1 MKVRRSAII
10 IGVAVCVGTTSAAVL
25 GVAAVTTAGGAA
37 TTVTTVGGAV
47 TTVTTVET
55 IPTVAGLSNAVV
67 DAVNSTN
74 MTIVLS
80 AISPPTTAISEAT
93 AEQTVLAQLPPGSV
107 VEAASLVELT
117 DGLYPTGRLAWGV
130 SSNPAGDH
138 SVAGGVFVG
147 KTAPPQFNF
156 RVDFVD
162 ASTGQWLQADMGA
175 DPNLPALPVIPIT
188 AGEADGAGAPTTA
201 AR

>member
-1 MKVRRSAII
+1 MKARRSAII
-10 IGVAVCVGTTSAAVL
+10 IGVAVCVGTASAAVL
-25 GVAAVTTAGGAA
+25 GAAVTTAGGAA
-37 TTVTTVGGAV
+37 STVTTA
-47 TTVTTVET
+47 ET
-55 IPTVAGLSNAVV
+55 IPTVAALSTAVV

-80 AISPPTTAISEAT
+80 AINPLTTAISEAT
-93 AEQTVLAQLPPGSV
+93 AEETVLTQLASGSV
-107 VEAASLVELT
+107 VEAASLAELT
-117 DGLYPTGRLAWGV
+117 DGLYPAGRLVWAV

-162 ASTGQWLQADMGA
+162 ANTGQWLQADMGA
-175 DPNLPALPVIPIT
+175 DRNLPALPLIPI
-188 AGEADGAGAPTTA
+188 ASGAANGP
-201 AR
+201 